1 MVNSASAALLMLEE
15 GATPDLVFTDIVM
28 AGDMDGLALARRI
41 RERWP
46 KVPILLATGY
56 SRAAEA
62 IGEEFPIL
70 AKPYQVGELS
80 NALSAAVNTER

>member
-1 MVNSASAALLMLEE
+1 
-15 GATPDLVFTDIVM
+15 
-28 AGDMDGLALARRI
+28 
-41 RERWP
+41 
-46 KVPILLATGY
+46 VPILLATGY